1 MTYLCHS
8 CTYPLLPVIV
18 QDAGCHAIECLDAWL
33 QVAGTSGKVQ
43 MDGES
48 DEEGLSSEAHGS
60 AIIEALGWDRRN
72 EVRHSCR
79 DGHLIA

>member
-1 MTYLCHS
+1 MTCLN
-8 CTYPLLPVIV
+8 
-18 QDAGCHAIECLDAWL
+18 AGL

-72 EVRHSCR
+72 EV
-79 DGHLIA
+79 